1 MAKPQ
6 KHYVV
11 WKGRRPGIYATW
23 DEAKRQVDGFVGAQ
37 YKAFPTRAAAESAFG
52 SPATNFVR
60 AFFGGPAPALAPKPS
75 AELLQKLGECY
86 AVDAACSGNPGRLEY
101 RCVHVPTGR
110 QILHQSFP
118 EGTNNI
124 GEFLVIVETLA
135 LFKQKAITDPIY
147 SDSKIALGWLKAKKC
162 KTQLP
167 ETARNHTLFDHIRQA
182 EHWLKT
188 NTPTARVLHWKTDE
202 WGENPADFGRK

>member
-1 MAKPQ
+1 MPKPQ

-11 WKGRRPGIYATW
+11 WKGRNPGIYDSW
-23 DEAKRQVDGFVGAQ
+23 DSCKRQVDGYVGAL
-37 YKAFPTRAAAESAFG
+37 YKAFPTRAAAEA
-52 SPATNFVR
+52 AY
-60 AFFGGPAPALAPKPS
+60 AGPAARYVRPFSGQAPLTPQAS
-75 AELLQKLGECY
+75 PELLKKLGECY

-101 RCVHVPTGR
+101 RCVHVPTQR
-110 QILHQSFP
+110 EVLHQSFP

-135 LFKQKAITDPIY
+135 LFKQREITAPIY
-147 SDSKIALGWLKAKKC
+147 SDSKIALGWLKVKQC
-162 KTQLP
+162 KTQLRQN
-167 ETARNHTLFDHIRQA
+167 ARNRSLFEHIHQA
-182 EHWLKT
+182 EQWLKS